1 MEKCKKILVVAVLA
15 LTLVGIFAA
24 HIILPD
30 GEYSSAE
37 RRPLAQLPQLTVDGV
52 FSGDY
57 FEELE
62 EYLLDQFPLRET
74 FRALKANFQTRVLG
88 LKANNGIYYVDG
100 HLSKLDYPLKES
112 QAQLAIDKFNA
123 IIDSHPQMNKAYY
136 SLIPDKNYFLAEKNG
151 YPAMDYDALLRQATG
166 IRAEYIDI
174 FPCLTIDD
182 YYATDSHW
190 RQEKIGNVAAELAH
204 AMTGIID
211 DVSDYRHESREDFR
225 GVYYGQSALDLPG
238 ETMTILRNPVTDD
251 ARVFNVEQNKE
262 IPVYNWDEFN
272 NVDPYDVYLSGAE
285 ALLTIENPLAPDNGG
300 HLILF
305 RDSFGSS
312 ITPLLLEYY
321 SYITVVDIRYMASSL
336 LDTYVDFTDA
346 DVLFLYCTSMF
357 NAGATLK

>member
-1 MEKCKKILVVAVLA
+1 MEKIKKILVVAALA

-24 HIILPD
+24 HVILPD
-30 GEYSSAE
+30 NDASTAE
-37 RRPLAQLPQLTVDGV
+37 RRPLAQLPELTVKDV

-57 FEELE
+57 FDELE
-62 EYLLDQFPLRET
+62 EYLLDQFPLRDT
-74 FRALKANFQTRVLG
+74 FRRLKANFQYKVLG
-88 LKANNGIYYVDG
+88 MQANNGIYYADG
-100 HLSKLDYPLKES
+100 HLSKLEYPFKPT

-123 IIDSHPQMNKAYY
+123 IIDSHPQMNAAYY
-136 SLIPDKNYFLAEKNG
+136 AIIPDKNYFLAEENG
-151 YPAMDYDALLRQATG
+151 YPAMDYDALLQQATG
-166 IRAEYIDI
+166 IHGDYIDI

-190 RQEKIGNVAAELAH
+190 RQEKIEKVAQALAH
-204 AMTGIID
+204 AMTGVID
-211 DVSDYRHESREDFR
+211 DVSNYRHESRDGFR
-225 GVYYGQSALDLPG
+225 GVYHGQSALDLPG
-238 ETMTILRNPVTDD
+238 ETMTILRNPVTDN
-251 ARVFNVEQNKE
+251 AKVFSVEQNKE
-262 IPVYNWDEFN
+262 IGVYNWEEFG

-285 ALLTIENPLAPDNGG
+285 ALLTIENPLQSNGR

-321 SYITVVDIRYMASSL
+321 SQITVVDIRYMASGL

>member
-1 MEKCKKILVVAVLA
+1 MEKLKKYLVVAAMA

-24 HIILPD
+24 HVILPD
-30 GEYSSAE
+30 GEFSSAE
-37 RRPLAQLPQLTVDGV
+37 RRKLAQLPELTMKDV

-57 FEELE
+57 FDDLE
-62 EYLLDQFPLRET
+62 TYLLDQFPLRDG
-74 FRALKANFQTRVLG
+74 FRRLKANFQYKVLG
-88 LKANNGIYYVDG
+88 MQDNNDLYYVDG
-100 HLSKLDYPLKES
+100 HLSKLDYPLKPG

-123 IIDSHPQMNKAYY
+123 IIASHPQMNKAYY

-151 YPAMDYDALLRQATG
+151 YPAMDYAALLQQAQG
-166 IRAEYIDI
+166 IHAEYIDI

-190 RQEKIGNVAAELAH
+190 RQEKIEKVAQTLAH
-204 AMTGIID
+204 AMTGVMD

-225 GVYYGQSALDLPG
+225 GVYHGQSALNLPG
-238 ETMTILRNPVTDD
+238 ETMTILRNPVTDN
-251 ARVFNVEQNKE
+251 AKVFSVEQNKE
-262 IPVYNWDEFN
+262 IPVYNWDDFN
-272 NVDPYDVYLSGAE
+272 NLDPYDVYLSGAE
-285 ALLTIENPLAPDNGG
+285 ALLTIENPMQENGR

-321 SYITVVDIRYMASSL
+321 SKITVVDIRYMASGL
-336 LDTYVDFTDA
+336 LDNYVDFTGA